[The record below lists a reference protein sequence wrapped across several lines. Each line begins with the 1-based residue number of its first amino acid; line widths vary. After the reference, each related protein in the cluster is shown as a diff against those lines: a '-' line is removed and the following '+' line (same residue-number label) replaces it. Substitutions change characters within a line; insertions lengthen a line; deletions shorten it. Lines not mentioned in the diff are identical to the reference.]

1 MTSQVLIARGSP
13 CSRFQ
18 VDSFAC
24 PTELLR
30 ETSRAS

>member
-1 MTSQVLIARGSP
+1 VLIARGSP

-30 ETSRAS
+30 ETSRAG